1 MFSFLATKALVSFSW
16 TKITLNT
23 AYGYF
28 QGMREQASSIEQVF
42 APLADRH
49 SVNILKMA
57 YFGFKGSSE
66 SYRGNISKKQFY
78 VRLKR
83 LLDMGFIEKRNSV
96 YRTTTF
102 GSLIYNSQIKT
113 VENILA
119 NYWNLKAVDILKSRQ
134 DFPSSQKEKVIEEI
148 IQNTGLKNV
157 VNGTHLSGFS
167 VIKDYNK
174 LVLEVTKLMESAQ
187 KEVYLATRYHDPH
200 FSKLMFHKIANEGIV
215 MHLLDGLPDQISVAN
230 RLNAILRVPPNRET
244 FEMVNKIIKSNRLD
258 LRKAKLSASFMI
270 VDGTTV
276 CYETT
281 DYVNPEQFT
290 LAISHYDDPYL
301 AQRFISYYQ
310 TLAKNA
316 QAPQLIESVSKR

>member
-1 MFSFLATKALVSFSW
+1 
-16 TKITLNT
+16 
-23 AYGYF
+23 
-28 QGMREQASSIEQVF
+28 MREQASSIEQVF
-42 APLADRH
+42 SPLADRH
-49 SVNILKMA
+49 SVNIIKMA
-57 YFGFKGSSE
+57 YFGFKGSAD
-66 SYRGNISKKQFY
+66 SYRGNLSKKQFY

-148 IQNTGLKNV
+148 IQNTGLKDV

-200 FSKLMFHKIANEGIV
+200 FSKLMFHKIANEGLM
-215 MHLLDGLPDQISVAN
+215 MHMLDGLPDQISVEN

-244 FEMVNKIIKSNRLD
+244 FEMVNKIVKSNRFD
-258 LRKAKLSASFMI
+258 LRKAKLSSSFMV

-281 DYVNPEQFT
+281 DYINPEQFT
-290 LAISHYDDPYL
+290 LAISHYDDAYL

-310 TLAKNA
+310 TLAQNA
-316 QAPQLIESVSKR
+316 QAPRLIESISKR

>member
-1 MFSFLATKALVSFSW
+1 
-16 TKITLNT
+16 
-23 AYGYF
+23 
-28 QGMREQASSIEQVF
+28 MREQASSIEQVF
-42 APLADRH
+42 SPLADRH
-49 SVNILKMA
+49 SVNIIKMA
-57 YFGFKGSSE
+57 YFGFKGSAD

-148 IQNTGLKNV
+148 IQNTGLKDV

-200 FSKLMFHKIANEGIV
+200 FSKLMFHKIANEGLM
-215 MHLLDGLPDQISVAN
+215 MHMLDGLPDQISVEN

-244 FEMVNKIIKSNRLD
+244 FEMVNKIVKSNRFD
-258 LRKAKLSASFMI
+258 LRKAKLSSSFMV

-290 LAISHYDDPYL
+290 LAIAHYDDAYL

-310 TLAKNA
+310 TLAKSA
-316 QAPQLIESVSKR
+316 QAPQLIESISKR

>member
-1 MFSFLATKALVSFSW
+1 MGLGQK
-16 TKITLNT
+16 LNT
-23 AYGYF
+23 TKGYF
-28 QGMREQASSIEQVF
+28 LRMREQASSPEQVF

-49 SVNILKMA
+49 SLNIIKMA
-57 YFGFKGSSE
+57 YFGFKGSST

-78 VRLKR
+78 ARLKR
-83 LLDMGFIEKRNSV
+83 LRDMGFVEKRNSV

-113 VENILA
+113 LEDILA
-119 NYWNLKAVDILKSRQ
+119 NYWNLKAVDVLKSRQ
-134 DFPSSQKEKVIEEI
+134 DFPLHHKEKVIDEI
-148 IQNTGLKNV
+148 IQNTGLKGI

-174 LVLEVTKLMESAQ
+174 LVLEVTRLLESAE

-200 FSKLMFHKIANEGIV
+200 FSKLMFHKIANEGLM
-215 MHLLDGLPDQISVAN
+215 MHMLDGLPDQISVEN

-244 FEMVNKIIKSNRLD
+244 FEMVNRIIKSRRLE
-258 LRKAKLSASFMI
+258 LRKAKLSASFMV
-270 VDGTTV
+270 VDGNTV

-281 DYVNPEQFT
+281 DYANPEQFT

-301 AQRFISYYQ
+301 AQRFISYYR
-310 TLAKNA
+310 TLVKDAK
-316 QAPQLIESVSKR
+316 APQLIESIQKK